1 MIRAGLSRL
10 IGAHGGAAAV
20 EYALILPIFLLF
32 MFGII
37 DVGRLMW
44 TYVTLT
50 RATEA
55 AARCGAVNTTDCGTT
70 AAIASRAVTEAWGM
84 TITKTAFAVTTPACG
99 VQVVGTYSFVWAI
112 PALMMSTP
120 RGTLTLTAKSCY
132 PSQS

>member
-1 MIRAGLSRL
+1 MIRAAITRL
-10 IGAHGGAAAV
+10 IGARLGAAAI
-20 EYALILPIFLLF
+20 EYALILPMFLLF
-32 MFGII
+32 IFGII
-37 DVGRLMW
+37 DIGRLMW

-55 AARCGAVNTTDCGTT
+55 AARCGAVNTTDCGTN
-70 AAIASRAVTEAWGM
+70 AAIASRGVTEAWGM
-84 TITKTAFAVTTPACG
+84 QITSAAFVVTKPACG

-120 RGTLTLTAKSCY
+120 RGTLTLTARACY